1 MLGENGEG
9 GNNMI
14 LETERLLLREL
25 TQEDLPAVCDTLQND
40 EVRRVYE
47 HDFTDGEA
55 GAWIDRQ
62 RARYERYGFGL
73 WAAQLRGGET
83 IGMAGLTLQPCE
95 GEEVLEIGYQ
105 LRPAYRGQGYAR
117 EAAAA
122 CLRFAFHQLGAQ
134 RVHCIVKRDNLP
146 SRRVAESLGMTVR
159 REFLAGYGGM
169 QKPHLL
175 YAADN
180 SVPPFFPLLKG
191 LSVGDRHARALLDRE
206 LAPLGLS
213 GSQYMYVLRVCA
225 YPGVTQDTFLRFFL
239 IHPSNVT
246 RALAALEKAGFVRR
260 EENAADKRTSR
271 LFPTRRAVEAVGK
284 IRAAAARWQ
293 ERVLEPVPQEE
304 RERFLSYLSAV
315 SLRAAALCSDP
326 QESGEPEDGGPL
338 A

>member
-1 MLGENGEG
+1 
-9 GNNMI
+9 MI
-14 LETERLLLREL
+14 ETERLLLREL
-25 TQEDLPAVCDTLQND
+25 TRADLPAVCDTLQND

-47 HDFTDGEA
+47 HDFTGEEA
-55 GAWIDRQ
+55 AAWIDRQ

-95 GEEVLEIGYQ
+95 DEEVLEIGYQ
-105 LRPAYRGQGYAR
+105 LRPVYRGQGYAR

-122 CLRFAFHQLGAQ
+122 CLRFAFEQLGAP

-159 REFLAGYGGM
+159 REFLSGYGGM
-169 QKPHLL
+169 RKPHLL
-175 YAADN
+175 YAAE
-180 SVPPFFPLLKG
+180 SEEPTSFPLLKW

-213 GSQYMYVLRVCA
+213 SSQYMYVLRVCA

-271 LFPTRRAVEAVGK
+271 LFPTRRAVQAAGR

-293 ERVLEPVPQEE
+293 EQMLEPVPREE
-304 RERFLSYLSAV
+304 RERFLSWLSAV
-315 SLRAAALCSDP
+315 SLRAAALCAEP
-326 QESGEPEDGGPL
+326 QESGGPVDGGPL
-338 A
+338 L

>member
-1 MLGENGEG
+1 
-9 GNNMI
+9 MI
-14 LETERLLLREL
+14 ETERLLLREL
-25 TQEDLPAVCDTLQND
+25 TQADLPAVCDTLQND

-47 HDFTDGEA
+47 HDFTGEEA
-55 GAWIDRQ
+55 AAWIDRQ

-95 GEEVLEIGYQ
+95 GEEVFEIGYQ

-122 CLRFAFHQLGAQ
+122 CLRFAFEQLGAP

-159 REFLAGYGGM
+159 REFLSGYGGM
-169 QKPHLL
+169 RKPHLL
-175 YAADN
+175 YAAE
-180 SVPPFFPLLKG
+180 SAEPATFPLLKW

-213 GSQYMYVLRVCA
+213 SSQYMYVLRVCA

-271 LFPTRRAVEAVGK
+271 LFPTRRAVQAAGR

-293 ERVLEPVPQEE
+293 EQMLEPVPREE
-304 RERFLSYLSAV
+304 RERVLSWLSAV
-315 SLRAAALCSDP
+315 SLRAAALCAEP
-326 QESGEPEDGGPL
+326 QESGGPKDGGQLP
-338 A
+338 